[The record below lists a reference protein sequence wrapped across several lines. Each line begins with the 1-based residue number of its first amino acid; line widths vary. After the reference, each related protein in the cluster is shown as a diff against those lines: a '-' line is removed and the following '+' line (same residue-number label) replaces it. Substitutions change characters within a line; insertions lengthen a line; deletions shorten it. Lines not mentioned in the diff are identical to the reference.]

1 MQKFAETARIR
12 RRAFVVGAAGI
23 AIIAIGAWFFT
34 REVKATFLET
44 KGADLGRIAATI
56 ANQIIPADQASVVKA
71 ADENSDAYRRVTG
84 VLEEFQRSNPSV
96 RAAYTMRISGGD
108 AKLVVSPPS
117 DLNRDG
123 VIEGEL
129 EGRDAV
135 GTPLGEAPSPA
146 MRAAAGG
153 QASAD
158 RSFSSDRW
166 GTWLTAC
173 APVGKA
179 SVGAADV
186 VCVDEDQASVDESM
200 LKMNAMAGT
209 LAFVAA
215 LLLFGM
221 LVAYV
226 RLKAEFGMRKVLEE
240 EREASLTG
248 FIAAIEHLGA
258 VALQSFDRDGS
269 IRVWNRASEKLFG
282 IPSGEA
288 IGGDISTILS
298 LEADAS
304 AFKKTLDEIHSSGK
318 APPPRERTI
327 VSRDG
332 TRRKTLSSMFPIKEG
347 GEITEILCL
356 DVDITGR
363 S

>member
-1 MQKFAETARIR
+1 MQ
-12 RRAFVVGAAGI
+12 G
-23 AIIAIGAWFFT
+23 
-34 REVKATFLET
+34 L
-44 KGADLGRIAATI
+44 
-56 ANQIIPADQASVVKA
+56 
-71 ADENSDAYRRVTG
+71 
-84 VLEEFQRSNPSV
+84 V
-96 RAAYTMRISGGD
+96 RAIYPARCISCGD
-108 AKLVVSPPS
+108 LTDDDFGLCGACW
-117 DLNRDG
+117 RD
-123 VIEGEL
+123 
-129 EGRDAV
+129 
-135 GTPLGEAPSPA
+135 
-146 MRAAAGG
+146 
-153 QASAD
+153 
-158 RSFSSDRW
+158 
-166 GTWLTAC
+166 
-173 APVGKA
+173 
-179 SVGAADV
+179 
-186 VCVDEDQASVDESM
+186 
-200 LKMNAMAGT
+200 
-209 LAFVAA
+209 
-215 LLLFGM
+215 
-221 LVAYV
+221 
-226 RLKAEFGMRKVLEE
+226 
-240 EREASLTG
+240 TG

-304 AFKKTLDEIHSSGK
+304 AFKRTLDEIHSSGK